1 MGVIG
6 ILITLKTVSM
16 SKIRPLQEIIL
27 INGTHFAN
35 RNYSIKNKNT
45 PLNQLFEQARQF
57 KEDCTCTQIKE
68 TLPELFTTIDIET
81 KLFLWQLREYNN
93 TFTLELSEEPMGLNV
108 YKSIDPYVF
117 MESINYN

>member
-1 MGVIG
+1 
-6 ILITLKTVSM
+6 M
-16 SKIRPLQEIIL
+16 SKTRSLQEIIL
-27 INGTHFAN
+27 INGTHFTN
-35 RNYSIKNKNT
+35 RNYNIKNNNT
-45 PLNQLFEQARQF
+45 SLNQLFEQASRF

-81 KLFLWQLREYNN
+81 KLYLWQLREYNN
-93 TFTLELSEEPMGLNV
+93 TFTLELSVEPMGLNV